1 MVVQFKQ
8 EMLHGS
14 VVFQEN
20 EGEYGGALM
29 LAQNV
34 SVVIGKFAKV
44 SFVKNHAYESGGAV
58 YARDSQIIIRTGQK
72 LSFVEN
78 KGYKGGA
85 MTLFD
90 GSLLNLEV
98 NNSVTFI
105 RNHAYHYG
113 GAIYYVDVY
122 TEDLEPLVTCFYGI
136 LTKKVVASLREY
148 IHCAVKYLI
157 I

>member
-44 SFVKNHAYESGGAV
+44 SFVKNHAYDLET
-58 YARDSQIIIRTGQK
+58 QFMLEIPK
-72 LSFVEN
+72 LSSELDKSSHLWKTKVTRVE
-78 KGYKGGA
+78 
-85 MTLFD
+85 L
-90 GSLLNLEV
+90 
-98 NNSVTFI
+98 
-105 RNHAYHYG
+105 
-113 GAIYYVDVY
+113 
-122 TEDLEPLVTCFYGI
+122 
-136 LTKKVVASLREY
+136 
-148 IHCAVKYLI
+148 
-157 I
+157 